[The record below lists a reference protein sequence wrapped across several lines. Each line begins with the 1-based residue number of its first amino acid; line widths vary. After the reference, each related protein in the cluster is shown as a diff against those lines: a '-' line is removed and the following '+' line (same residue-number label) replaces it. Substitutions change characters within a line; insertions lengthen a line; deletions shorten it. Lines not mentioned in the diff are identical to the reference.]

1 MPDEHREKP
10 RVFCLSMQRS
20 GTTSV
25 GDWLEAHGFRRAGW
39 PLSFRMGW
47 TRAWM
52 NDDYEAIFTCPAFL
66 QADAF
71 EDDPWWCP
79 GFYRVLAARFPAARF
94 VLLTRDPEVWFQSLC
109 HHSGGLNPGQTDI
122 HSRIYGRTGELAAML
137 ASRPDVDPT
146 AFNLLSIT
154 EHADHYQAVYRRHTT
169 DVRSFFATMPH
180 RLFTGEL
187 ESPSTFADLCDFLGV
202 ARDPAVPIPH
212 ANRRTAD
219 MARRLGDHLSA
230 RKAPPSP

>member
-1 MPDEHREKP
+1 MQDERCKRP
-10 RVFCLSMQRS
+10 KVFCLSMQRS

-25 GDWLEAHGFRRAGW
+25 GNWLEAHGFRRAGW

-66 QADAF
+66 QTDAF

-79 GFYRVLAARFPAARF
+79 GFYRVLATRFADARF
-94 VLLTRDPEVWFQSLC
+94 VLLTRDPGVWFDSLC

-122 HSRIYGRTGELAAML
+122 HARIYGRTGELESMIENHPGL
-137 ASRPDVDPT
+137 DPA

-154 EHADHYQAVYRRHTT
+154 EHAEHYQSIYRSHTA
-169 DVRSFFATMPH
+169 DVRRFFATMPH

-187 ESPSTFADLCDFLGV
+187 ASPSTFDELCDFLGV
-202 ARDPAVPIPH
+202 ARDPTVSIPY
-212 ANRRTAD
+212 ANRRTLD
-219 MARRLGDHLSA
+219 MASRLRSHLDA
-230 RKAPPSP
+230 RKASQCR